1 MAAKGGNQKTRLANP
16 NLTKTG
22 KTRLGPLNIAQLTEM
37 LEKASRGVIKA
48 KIANR
53 IRIMKLR
60 KSYTEPVV
68 IEDVVI
74 AEIAELVAEETLQ
87 ATE

>member
-1 MAAKGGNQKTRLANP
+1 MAAKGGNQKSRKANS

-22 KTRLGPLNIAQLTEM
+22 KTRLGPLTIAQLTDL
-37 LEKASRGVIKA
+37 LEKSSRGVIKA

-60 KSYTEPVV
+60 KGYVAPVIEEVV
-68 IEDVVI
+68 IVEEVIEVV
-74 AEIAELVAEETLQ
+74 A
-87 ATE
+87 

>member
-1 MAAKGGNQKTRLANP
+1 MAAKGGNQKTRKANS

-22 KTRLGPLNIAQLTEM
+22 KTRLEPLTIAQLTDL
-37 LEKASRGVIKA
+37 LEKASRGVTKA

-60 KSYTEPVV
+60 KGYVAPV
-68 IEDVVI
+68 IEEVVVVEEAI
-74 AEIAELVAEETLQ
+74 EVVAQ
-87 ATE
+87 

>member
-1 MAAKGGNQKTRLANP
+1 MAAKGGNQKSRKANS

-22 KTRLGPLNIAQLTEM
+22 KTRLGPLTIAQLTDL
-37 LEKASRGVIKA
+37 LEKTSRGVIKA

-60 KSYTEPVV
+60 KGYVAPVIEEVV
-68 IEDVVI
+68 IVEEVIEVV
-74 AEIAELVAEETLQ
+74 A
-87 ATE
+87 

>member
-1 MAAKGGNQKTRLANP
+1 MAAKGGNQKTRKANS

-22 KTRLGPLNIAQLTEM
+22 KTRLEPLTIAQLTDL
-37 LEKASRGVIKA
+37 LEKASRGVTKA

-60 KSYTEPVV
+60 KGYVAPAVVEEVIV
-68 IEDVVI
+68 IE
-74 AEIAELVAEETLQ
+74 EVA
-87 ATE
+87 

>member
-1 MAAKGGNQKTRLANP
+1 MAAKGGNQKSRKANS

-22 KTRLGPLNIAQLTEM
+22 KTRLGPLTITQLTDL

-60 KSYTEPVV
+60 KGYVAPVIEEVV
-68 IEDVVI
+68 IVEEVIEVV
-74 AEIAELVAEETLQ
+74 A
-87 ATE
+87 

>member
-1 MAAKGGNQKTRLANP
+1 MAAKGGNQKTRKANSM
-16 NLTKTG
+16 LTKTG
-22 KTRLGPLNIAQLTEM
+22 KTRLGPLTITQLTEM

-60 KSYTEPVV
+60 KGYVAPMIEEVIVVEEV
-68 IEDVVI
+68 IEVV
-74 AEIAELVAEETLQ
+74 A
-87 ATE
+87 

>member
-1 MAAKGGNQKTRLANP
+1 MAAKGGNQKSRKANSM
-16 NLTKTG
+16 LTKTG
-22 KTRLGPLNIAQLTEM
+22 KTRLGPLTIAQLTDL

-60 KSYTEPVV
+60 KGYVAPV
-68 IEDVVI
+68 IEEVVVVEEVI
-74 AEIAELVAEETLQ
+74 EVVAY
-87 ATE
+87 

>member
-1 MAAKGGNQKTRLANP
+1 MAAKGGNQKTRKANS

-22 KTRLGPLNIAQLTEM
+22 KTRLGPLTITQLTDL

-60 KSYTEPVV
+60 KGYVAPV
-68 IEDVVI
+68 IEEEVIVEEVIEVV
-74 AEIAELVAEETLQ
+74 V
-87 ATE
+87 

>member
-1 MAAKGGNQKTRLANP
+1 MAAKGGNQKTRKANS

-22 KTRLGPLNIAQLTEM
+22 KTRLGPLTIAQLTDL
-37 LEKASRGVIKA
+37 LEKSSRGVIKA

-60 KSYTEPVV
+60 KGYVAPVIEEVV
-68 IEDVVI
+68 IVEEVIEVV
-74 AEIAELVAEETLQ
+74 A
-87 ATE
+87 